1 MKWGMLSAFSV
12 SMLLGGTA
20 CGSDDP
26 DYSDVTPPV
35 VASVASTI
43 GGIVSDKSGDVIAG
57 ATVTMTDSN
66 AGTKTVQ
73 TDADGIYLF
82 EEVQPGAYSL
92 TVEAEGKQTA
102 EGNVT
107 VEDAEVMQR
116 YIWNV
121 ALAADLVEHIAVSAT
136 ETTSASVT
144 TETLNGNEVAAV
156 NITTV
161 VPANAVSDVAQ
172 GEEVVIDMR
181 PVYSI
186 AGAERSAALGTKA
199 SAETLLT
206 GSELKCNVEGA
217 TLNEPMEL
225 RMDVGDQLVSGAEV
239 RRYKDGQWSA
249 AKWTK
254 DGDEIVVEAD
264 EFATYGVFVNIDYTL
279 QEKNDPISFTQSIW
293 DNLYGAQDV
302 NVTSVP
308 YSFKAG
314 TEVTTSASDKL
325 TGLLVEK
332 LAQLYAAANT
342 TVDREYP
349 VNVTLPVGTKLEIS
363 ATQKVITATIS
374 TLGSS
379 ATITNYSDVSINVTT
394 SNRQHTGGGSL

>member
-1 MKWGMLSAFSV
+1 MKWGMLGAFSV
-12 SMLLGGTA
+12 SMLLGATA

-66 AGTKTVQ
+66 AGTQTAQ

-82 EEVQPGAYSL
+82 EEVQPGTYTL
-92 TVEAEGKQTA
+92 TVEAEGKEAA
-102 EGNVT
+102 EGTVT
-107 VEDAEVMQR
+107 VEESEVTQR

-121 ALAADLVEHIAVSAT
+121 ALAADVVERIAVSSTEAT
-136 ETTSASVT
+136 KGSLT
-144 TETLNGNEVAAV
+144 TETLKGNEVASV
-156 NITTV
+156 NITAV
-161 VPANAVSDVAQ
+161 VPANAVGGVAE
-172 GEEVVIDMR
+172 GEEAIINVKPI
-181 PVYSI
+181 YSI
-186 AGAERSAALGTKA
+186 AGAQRSAALSTKA
-199 SAETLLT
+199 SAETLLA

-217 TLNEPMEL
+217 TLNEAMEL

-239 RRYKDGQWSA
+239 RRFKDGQWSA

-264 EFATYGVFVNIDYTL
+264 AFATYGVFVNIDYTL
-279 QEKNDPISFTQSIW
+279 QEKNDPISFTQGTW
-293 DNLYGAQDV
+293 DNLYGAQAV
-302 NVTSVP
+302 NITSIP

-314 TEVTTSASDKL
+314 TEVTTTASDKL

-332 LAQLYAAANT
+332 LAQLYAAAT
-342 TVDREYP
+342 ATVDREYP

-374 TLGSS
+374 ALGSS

>member
-1 MKWGMLSAFSV
+1 M
-12 SMLLGGTA
+12 
-20 CGSDDP
+20 
-26 DYSDVTPPV
+26 
-35 VASVASTI
+35 
-43 GGIVSDKSGDVIAG
+43 
-57 ATVTMTDSN
+57 
-66 AGTKTVQ
+66 Q
-73 TDADGIYLF
+73 T
-82 EEVQPGAYSL
+82 GAYSL

-107 VEDAEVMQR
+107 VEDAEVTQR

-136 ETTSASVT
+136 ETTQGNLT
-144 TETLNGNEVAAV
+144 TETLSGNEVATV
-156 NITTV
+156 NISTV
-161 VPANAVSDVAQ
+161 VPANAVSGVAEGQ
-172 GEEVVIDMR
+172 EVVIDMR

-206 GSELKCNVEGA
+206 GSELKCNVESA

-225 RMDVGDQLVSGAEV
+225 RMDVGDQLVSGAEM

-249 AKWTK
+249 ANWSK
-254 DGDEIVVEAD
+254 DGDDIVVEAD

-279 QEKNDPISFTQSIW
+279 QEKNDPISFAQGIW
-293 DNLYGAQDV
+293 DKLYGSQEV

-314 TEVTTSASDKL
+314 TEVTTTATDKL

-332 LAQLYAAANT
+332 LVQLYAAANT
-342 TVDREYP
+342 TVDREYL

-363 ATQKVITATIS
+363 AIQKVITATIS

-394 SNRQHTGGGSL
+394 SNCQHTGGGSL

>member
-1 MKWGMLSAFSV
+1 M
-12 SMLLGGTA
+12 
-20 CGSDDP
+20 
-26 DYSDVTPPV
+26 
-35 VASVASTI
+35 
-43 GGIVSDKSGDVIAG
+43 
-57 ATVTMTDSN
+57 
-66 AGTKTVQ
+66 
-73 TDADGIYLF
+73 F

-92 TVEAEGKQTA
+92 TVE
-102 EGNVT
+102 
-107 VEDAEVMQR
+107 DAEMTQR

-161 VPANAVSDVAQ
+161 VPANAVSGVAEGQ
-172 GEEVVIDMR
+172 EVVIDMR

-186 AGAERSAALGTKA
+186 AGAERSAALSTKA

-206 GSELKCNVEGA
+206 GSELKCNVEGV

-249 AKWTK
+249 AEWTK
-254 DGDEIVVEAD
+254 DGDEIIVEVD
-264 EFATYGVFVNIDYTL
+264 ELATYGVFVNIDYTL
-279 QEKNDPISFTQSIW
+279 QEKNDPISFTQGIW
-293 DNLYGAQDV
+293 DNLYGSQEV

-314 TEVTTSASDKL
+314 TEVTTTATDKL

-332 LAQLYAAANT
+332 LVQLYAAANT

>member
-1 MKWGMLSAFSV
+1 MKWGMLGAFSV

-35 VASVASTI
+35 VASVASTV

-102 EGNVT
+102 EGAVT
-107 VEDAEVMQR
+107 VEAAEVTQR

-121 ALAADLVEHIAVSAT
+121 ALAADVVEHIAVSAT
-136 ETTSASVT
+136 EATQGELT
-144 TETLNGNEVAAV
+144 TETLSGNEVATV
-156 NITTV
+156 NISTV
-161 VPANAVSDVAQ
+161 VPANAVSGVAEGQ
-172 GEEVVIDMR
+172 EVVIDMR

-199 SAETLLT
+199 SAESMLT

-217 TLNEPMEL
+217 TLNTAMEL
-225 RMDVGDQLVSGAEV
+225 RMNVGDQLVSGAEV

-249 AKWTK
+249 ANWSK

-264 EFATYGVFVNIDYTL
+264 EFATYGVFVNIDYSL
-279 QEKNDPISFTQSIW
+279 QEKNNPISFAQGIW

-302 NVTSVP
+302 NITSVP

-314 TEVTTSASDKL
+314 TEVTTTASDKL

-374 TLGSS
+374 ALGSS

>member
-12 SMLLGGTA
+12 SMLLGGAA

-35 VASVASTI
+35 VASVASTV
-43 GGIVSDKSGDVIAG
+43 GGIVSDKSGEVIAG

-66 AGTKTVQ
+66 AGTKTAQ

-82 EEVQPGAYSL
+82 SDVQPGVYNL
-92 TVEAEGKQTA
+92 TVEAEGKAA
-102 EGNVT
+102 EEGSVT
-107 VEDAEVMQR
+107 VEESDVTQR

-121 ALAADLVEHIAVSAT
+121 ALAADVVEHIAVSAT
-136 ETTSASVT
+136 EATQGDLT
-144 TETLNGNEVAAV
+144 TETLSGNEVATV
-156 NITTV
+156 NMTTV
-161 VPANAVSDVAQ
+161 VPANAVGGVAEGQ
-172 GEEVVIDMR
+172 EVVIDMR

-199 SAETLLT
+199 SAETMLA

-217 TLNEPMEL
+217 TLNEAMRL

-254 DGDEIVVEAD
+254 EGDEIVVEAD
-264 EFATYGVFVNIDYTL
+264 EFATYGVFVNIDYSL
-279 QEKNDPISFTQSIW
+279 EEKNNPISFAQGVW

-302 NVTSVP
+302 NITSVP

-314 TEVTTSASDKL
+314 AEVTTTASDKL

-332 LAQLYAAANT
+332 LAQLYAAVNT
-342 TVDREYP
+342 IVDREYP

-374 TLGSS
+374 ALGSS

>member
-35 VASVASTI
+35 VASVASTV
-43 GGIVSDKSGDVIAG
+43 GGIVSDKSGEVIAG

-66 AGTKTVQ
+66 AGTKTAQ

-82 EEVQPGAYSL
+82 SDVQPGVYNL
-92 TVEAEGKQTA
+92 TVEAEGKAA
-102 EGNVT
+102 EEGSVT
-107 VEDAEVMQR
+107 VEESDVTQR

-121 ALAADLVEHIAVSAT
+121 ALAADVVEHIAVSAT
-136 ETTSASVT
+136 EATQGDLT
-144 TETLNGNEVAAV
+144 TETLSGNEVATV
-156 NITTV
+156 NMTTV
-161 VPANAVSDVAQ
+161 VPANAVGGVAEGQ
-172 GEEVVIDMR
+172 EVVIDMR

-199 SAETLLT
+199 SAETMLA

-217 TLNEPMEL
+217 TLNEAMRL

-254 DGDEIVVEAD
+254 EGDEIVVEAD
-264 EFATYGVFVNIDYTL
+264 EFATYGVFVNIDYSL
-279 QEKNDPISFTQSIW
+279 EEKNNPISFAQGVW

-302 NVTSVP
+302 NITSVP

-314 TEVTTSASDKL
+314 AEVTTTASDKL

-332 LAQLYAAANT
+332 LAQLYAAVNT
-342 TVDREYP
+342 VVDREYP

-374 TLGSS
+374 ALGSS

>member
-1 MKWGMLSAFSV
+1 MGNAGCVLRKYAV
-12 SMLLGGTA
+12 GGTA

-35 VASVASTI
+35 VASVASTV

-82 EEVQPGAYSL
+82 EEVQPWAYSL

-144 TETLNGNEVAAV
+144 TETLNGNEVASV

-186 AGAERSAALGTKA
+186 AGVERSAALGTKA

-249 AKWTK
+249 AKWIK

-279 QEKNDPISFTQSIW
+279 QEKNDPISFAQGIW
-293 DNLYGAQDV
+293 
-302 NVTSVP
+302 
-308 YSFKAG
+308 
-314 TEVTTSASDKL
+314 
-325 TGLLVEK
+325 
-332 LAQLYAAANT
+332 
-342 TVDREYP
+342 
-349 VNVTLPVGTKLEIS
+349 
-363 ATQKVITATIS
+363 ITCMAHK
-374 TLGSS
+374 
-379 ATITNYSDVSINVTT
+379 
-394 SNRQHTGGGSL
+394 R